1 MNHNILKTV
10 IYDQH
15 EVIRNTQIIP
25 REYSFEQN
33 ANYVVVGLRRAGKS
47 TLLYKRVQELVESG
61 ISWEQIIYINF
72 EDERLA
78 EFKTEDFNDI
88 ISVQAELSDNR
99 GFFFF
104 DEIQIINGWEKFARR
119 MADSGERVFITGSN
133 AKMLSREIET
143 VLGGR
148 YLTKYVHPYNFREYL
163 TAAGIPHDGKALLG
177 TRSCGAIRRQFGE
190 YIKYGGF
197 PESLMFSSKREYIQ
211 SIYQK
216 VLLGDIVARNGVRND
231 YALKILMKKI
241 AETVKNEVS
250 FTKLHSAVSSVGASV
265 SKDSVID
272 YVEYAEY
279 AYLLFD
285 IKNYYAKFSEREGNP
300 KFYFCDNGL
309 INLFLTDNDTAPL
322 ENLVAIYLYQNYGNE
337 IFYLKS
343 QKTKVDIDFWIPE
356 ARTAIQVAY
365 SIAGAA
371 REREIANLDNLA
383 MHSDEAEHF
392 IIVTF
397 EEEETITTEH
407 CSIEVVPA
415 YKFLLK

>member
-15 EVIRNTQIIP
+15 EVIRNAQIVP

-47 TLLYKRVQELVESG
+47 TLLYKQAQELVASG

-88 ISVQAELSDNR
+88 ISVQAELSDKR
-99 GFFFF
+99 GYFFL
-104 DEIQIINGWEKFARR
+104 DEIQIIDGWEKFARR

-163 TAAGIPHDGKALLG
+163 TAVGVPHDEKALLG
-177 TRSCGAIRRQFGE
+177 TRSCGTIRRQFGE

-241 AETVKNEVS
+241 AETVQNEVS

-265 SKDSVID
+265 SKDTIID

-285 IKNYYAKFSEREGNP
+285 VKNYYAKFSEREGNP

-322 ENLVAIYLYQNYGNE
+322 ENLVAIYLYQKYGE
-337 IFYLKS
+337 DVFYLKS

-356 ARTAIQVAY
+356 TKTAIQVAH
-365 SIAGAA
+365 SIAGPA
-371 REREIANLDNLA
+371 REREIGNLDNLSI
-383 MHSDEAEHF
+383 HSDEVERF
-392 IIVTF
+392 IIVTL
-397 EEEETITTEH
+397 EEEETVTAEH
-407 CSIEVVPA
+407 CTIEVVPA